1 MGLDLNSFGAGFFG
15 QAVKDRDA
23 NKEEERLA
31 RRQAM
36 LNKLQEESAI
46 RTAQRKTTAGTPY
59 KVGDKYYVQDTDGD
73 GNIKGPARE
82 ARPDEVRA
90 YEDGDLDRRTKTA
103 STKTSEFQAKNL
115 EADRNMIIAER
126 EQRMFLDR
134 EQNAREGAA
143 EKRYASQDKEAKA
156 AAKKAGKDEEKAIA
170 VASQVVGVLNTIPK
184 DGTWTPRATAL
195 KKLYD
200 EVNLTTALGRA
211 GQLPNWH
218 NKLQRLLVQARALA
232 GQKDGESS
240 GEPAASLDPFK
251 KDPNK

>member
-15 QAVKDRDA
+15 QAVKDREAD
-23 NKEEERLA
+23 KEEVRLA

-73 GNIKGPARE
+73 GNIKGEARE
-82 ARPDEVRA
+82 ARPDEIRA
-90 YEDGDLDRRTKTA
+90 YEESDAELAGKKARTAVDVKQAEYFDEDRQM
-103 STKTSEFQAKNL
+103 S
-115 EADRNMIIAER
+115 MAER
-126 EQRMFLDR
+126 NQRMSLDR
-134 EQNAREGAA
+134 EQNARANAA

-156 AAKKAGKDEEKAIA
+156 ASKAAASEEKKATA
-170 VASQVVGVLNTIPK
+170 VASQTLAILDTIPK
-184 DGTWTPRATAL
+184 DKTGTPRVLAL

-232 GQKDGESS
+232 GQKGSESY
-240 GEPAASLDPFK
+240 EDPVVSLDPFK
-251 KDPNK
+251 DPNK